1 MTFPKIPPTIAIAIL
16 TALVATLTLHRLGA
30 ADVCNANEAVEAVFL
45 QQMVEHDVL
54 LFPLENGVTPMYKP
68 PLFHWTAVALDR
80 LARVRKVTPLNLRIP
95 SALYAT
101 AGAALTI
108 LFAYQILGLDA
119 AILAGLALAGSYQYI
134 SQGRFGRVD
143 MTLCFFESLAM
154 FASIWWIPAD
164 RASADSDTAAGAR
177 SRLPALYL
185 MAVAMGLGVLAKGP
199 VGALLPGFSILLFM
213 IVERRW
219 RHLLAMLDPGAIIVG
234 AALASSWYLAC
245 YLGGRY
251 GFLDRQIG
259 AENVGRFF
267 GRLGVMA
274 PWYYLKPVLLN
285 SAPLSLLVPI
295 AVAYA
300 LRAHAIFSPS
310 HDPASPA
317 RAPLPIPSS
326 APLRERAGVRV
337 RQPDDGVSSRATAAV
352 RLFAIFWI
360 VTVVFFSLAA
370 YKRRAYLLPL
380 WPVSAVLLAW
390 WITTIPRLRFRRL
403 AAWTFAAVCCVLV
416 TFNFFYLPR
425 AEVAACRDDSFRPA
439 AEEIARVV
447 APADPLFTY
456 GFREELAPLLFYL
469 DRDAP
474 VLSRRLGDAPPGFI
488 IVPAGTWKQHQH
500 EALDLEPVLTSDH
513 GSVHLILLKRG
524 KSYALR

>member
-1 MTFPKIPPTIAIAIL
+1 MTFPKIPPIIAIAIL
-16 TALVATLTLHRLGA
+16 TAIVATLTLHRLGA

-45 QQMVEHDVL
+45 QQMVEHGVL
-54 LFPLENGVTPMYKP
+54 VFPLENGVTPMYKP
-68 PLFHWTAVALDR
+68 PLFHWTSVALDR
-80 LARVRKVTPLNLRIP
+80 LARIRKVTPLNLRLP

-108 LFAYQILGLDA
+108 LFACQILGLDA
-119 AILAGLALAGSYQYI
+119 AILAGLALAGSYQYV

-143 MTLCFFESLAM
+143 MTLCFFESLAL
-154 FASIWWIPAD
+154 FAFIWWIPAD
-164 RASADSDTAAGAR
+164 RDSADSAASDISADADAR

-185 MAVAMGLGVLAKGP
+185 MTIAIGLGVLAKGP

-219 RHLLAMLDPGAIIVG
+219 RQMLAIVDPGAIIVG

-251 GFLDRQIG
+251 AFLDRQLG

-267 GRLGVMA
+267 GRLGAMT

-300 LRAHAIFSPS
+300 LRARTPVPSP
-310 HDPASPA
+310 
-317 RAPLPIPSS
+317 
-326 APLRERAGVRV
+326 APLRERVRV
-337 RQPDDGVSSRATAAV
+337 RVPPDAAV

-380 WPVSAVLLAW
+380 WPASAVLLGW
-390 WITTIPRLRFRRL
+390 WITTVPRPQLRRL
-403 AAWTFAAVCCVLV
+403 AAWTFAAVCCLLAI
-416 TFNFFYLPR
+416 FNFFYLPR
-425 AEVAACRDDSFRPA
+425 AEVAGCRDDSFRPA

-456 GFREELAPLLFYL
+456 GFHQELAPLLFYL

-474 VLSRRLGDAPPGFI
+474 VISGRLGDAPPGYI

-513 GSVHLILLKRG
+513 GSIHLILLKRG
-524 KSYALR
+524 KSYAAR